1 MRVII
6 RLLSLVSHTTIVTAV
21 VILLLH
27 RLIVAVYCRDHL
39 VQDVFLALRSALKL
53 VWLVAD
59 DQVGPAVSGRS
70 SYRIVALHDGQILFD
85 CLRRILDVNE
95 IFEKPLVVF

>member
-1 MRVII
+1 MRIII

-39 VQDVFLALRSALKL
+39 VQDVFLTLGSALKL
-53 VWLVAD
+53 VRLVAD
-59 DQVGPAVSGRS
+59 NQVGPAVSGRS
-70 SYRIVALHDGQILFD
+70 SYRVVALHDGQILFD
-85 CLRRILDVNE
+85 SLRRILDVDE